1 MVFTLLRSAER
12 LEAGFY
18 RAERVGFE
26 PTDSFRRHLLSRE
39 ARSTGLRH
47 LSRCRKTI
55 QGGGGGIRTPGELP
69 LNGFQDRRIRP
80 LCHPSRE
87 AIERLVVRLPS
98 H

>member
-47 LSRCRKTI
+47 LSRCTKTL

-87 AIERLVVRLPS
+87 AALTLVVRLRP

>member
-1 MVFTLLRSAER
+1 MTPSHEAGGPDMMQMSTLLRFAER

-47 LSRCRKTI
+47 LSRC
-55 QGGGGGIRTPGELP
+55 
-69 LNGFQDRRIRP
+69 
-80 LCHPSRE
+80 
-87 AIERLVVRLPS
+87 
-98 H
+98 